1 MKHLVFS
8 LILLLFFNS
17 LFGQTIK
24 GNRSEFEFKGRI
36 IGQENGT
43 VHLSYTNDSSK
54 YVNDSC
60 ILKNGEFKF
69 KGYIKEP
76 SPAFFYGNRKSRSV
90 DDPNCTDIYIEP
102 NKIYATFK
110 LDSLKYGQIVGSQS
124 QQEFIFY
131 TQQVRILENKWSLMF
146 DAIKEAKLKNDTDRI
161 DQIYANDLPIYRNQ
175 SDSLIL
181 NFIKQFP
188 KSYVSAQ
195 FLVYQ
200 SQKISTD
207 SLKMFYALM
216 SKNVQ
221 QSYNGNRVK
230 VFITKAEATKIG
242 MHAPEFTLTDI
253 NGRIVNL
260 KDFKGKYILLDFW
273 ASYCAPCRAEH
284 PLFKKIYSKYQNK
297 GFIIISVSMD
307 TQDKKQDWI
316 AAIKNDS
323 LKWVQICDFKGWS
336 GEVVNMYNLYGKGIP
351 SNFLINPN
359 GLILAKDLHGEDLAK
374 KLKELFN

>member
-1 MKHLVFS
+1 MKHLLFS
-8 LILLLFFNS
+8 LIILLLFNS
-17 LFGQTIK
+17 SFGQTNK
-24 GNRSEFEFKGRI
+24 MNRNEFEFKGRI
-36 IGQENGT
+36 IGQDNGT
-43 VHLSYTNDSSK
+43 VHLGYTNDSSK
-54 YVNDSC
+54 YVRDSC
-60 ILKNGEFKF
+60 ILKNGEFEF

-76 SPAFFYGNRKSRSV
+76 TPAFFYGNRKSRSV
-90 DDPNCTDIYIEP
+90 DDPNCTDIYLEP
-102 NKIYATFK
+102 NKINATFK
-110 LDSLKYGQIVGSQS
+110 LDSLKFGEIVGSQS
-124 QQEFIFY
+124 QQEFNFY
-131 TQQVRILENKWSLMF
+131 IQQVRILDNRWSFMF
-146 DAIKEAKLKNDTDRI
+146 EAIKEARLKNDTDRI
-161 DQIYANDLPIYRNQ
+161 EQIYAKDLPRYRIQ

-188 KSYVSAQ
+188 KSYVSAE

-200 SQKISTD
+200 TQKLSTD

-221 QSYNGNRVK
+221 QSFNGNRVK
-230 VFITKAEATKIG
+230 VFITKAETTKIG
-242 MHAPEFTLTDI
+242 MPAPEFTQTDI
-253 NGRIVNL
+253 NGSNVNL

-284 PLFKKIYSKYQNK
+284 PLFNQVYSKYHNK
-297 GFIIISVSMD
+297 GFVIISISMD
-307 TQDKKQDWI
+307 TQDKKEDWI
-316 AAIKNDS
+316 LAIKNDS